1 MSHFTTVQ
9 TKINNILRL
18 ELVLKELGMNYTR
31 AAEHETVKV
40 KGYLGQ
46 TTEAQLVIHASKTYE
61 IGVNINA
68 ETGNVTFVADWE
80 FVEMTAGYN
89 QEEFTRKVV
98 QRYAYHTVKEE
109 VTKRGYTL
117 EEETTDDKNHI
128 HIKVSSWGDG

>member
-18 ELVLKELGMNYTR
+18 ELVLQELGFAFTK
-31 AAEHETVKV
+31 AEEGQEVHV

-46 TTEAQLVIHASKTYE
+46 KAKAKLSIHASKTYD
-61 IGVNINA
+61 IGVNVDA
-68 ETGNVTFVADWE
+68 QTGNVTFMADWE
-80 FVEMTAGYN
+80 FVEMTAGYS
-89 QEEFTRKVV
+89 QDEFTRKIV

-117 EEETTDDKNHI
+117 EEEKVDENQQI
-128 HIKVSSWGDG
+128 HIKVSSWGD

>member
-9 TKINNILRL
+9 TKINNLMRL
-18 ELVLKELGMNYTR
+18 ELVLKELGFAYSKAT
-31 AAEHETVKV
+31 AEQSVHV

-46 TTEAQLVIHASKTYE
+46 TTEAKMVIHASKTYD
-61 IGVNINA
+61 IGINIDA
-68 ETGNVTFVADWE
+68 ETGNATFVADWE

-89 QEEFTRKVV
+89 QAEFTRKVV

-117 EEETTDDKNHI
+117 EEEKVDDKNQI
-128 HIKVSSWGDG
+128 HVTVSSWNE

>member
-9 TKINNILRL
+9 TKIQNLARL
-18 ELVLKELGMNYTR
+18 ELVLKELGFNYSKAT
-31 AAEHETVKV
+31 AEQLVKV

-61 IGVNINA
+61 IGVNVDA
-68 ETGNVTFVADWE
+68 ETGNCTFVADWE
-80 FVEMTAGYN
+80 FVELTAGYN
-89 QEEFTRKVV
+89 QEEFSRKVM

-117 EEETTDDKNHI
+117 EEERVDDKNQI
-128 HIKVSSWGDG
+128 HVTVSSWND

>member
-9 TKINNILRL
+9 TKINNLSRL
-18 ELVLKELGMNYTR
+18 ELVLKELGFAFSKST
-31 AAEHETVKV
+31 AEQQVHV

-46 TTEAQLVIHASKTYE
+46 TTEAALVIHASKTYD
-61 IGVNINA
+61 IGVNVDA

-89 QEEFTRKVV
+89 QDEFTRKVV

-117 EEETTDDKNHI
+117 EEEKVDEKNQI
-128 HIKVSSWGDG
+128 HVTVSSWND

>member
-9 TKINNILRL
+9 TKINNLNRL
-18 ELVLKELGMNYTR
+18 ELVLKELGFAYTR
-31 AAEHETVKV
+31 AKEHETCHV

-46 TTEAQLVIHASKTYE
+46 TTEAQLVIHSSKTYE
-61 IGVNINA
+61 IGVNIDA
-68 ETGNVTFVADWE
+68 TTGNATFVADWE

-117 EEETTDDKNHI
+117 EEETVDDKNHI
-128 HIKVSSWGDG
+128 HVKVSSWSE